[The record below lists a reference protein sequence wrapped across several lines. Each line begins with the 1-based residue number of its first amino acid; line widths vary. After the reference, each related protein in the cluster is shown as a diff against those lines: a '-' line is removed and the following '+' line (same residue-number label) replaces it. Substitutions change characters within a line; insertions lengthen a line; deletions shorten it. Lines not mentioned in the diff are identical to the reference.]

1 MPDRP
6 LKKWDPF
13 RELISLRDDMDR
25 LFNTFFGRYSTEE
38 TEGLWMPL
46 LDIEEDGEN
55 FIVKAE
61 LPGLKKE
68 EIKIS
73 VRGNLLTITGERKQE
88 EETKNKT
95 YHRVERQY
103 GKFSRTISLPSE
115 VDVNKIKAVYKDG
128 VLHITLP
135 KPETMKS
142 KEVEV
147 EVK

>member
-1 MPDRP
+1 MADRP
-6 LKKWDPF
+6 IKRYDPF

-25 LFNTFFGRYSTEE
+25 LFNTFFGRHLTEE
-38 TEGLWMPL
+38 SEGVWLPV
-46 LDIEEDGEN
+46 LDIEEDNEN
-55 FIVKAE
+55 FMVKAE

-68 EIKIS
+68 DVKIS
-73 VRGNLLTITGERKQE
+73 VRGNLLTIAGERKQE
-88 EETKNKT
+88 EEVKGKT

-135 KPETMKS
+135 KPETFKS

>member
-1 MPDRP
+1 MSDRQI
-6 LKKWDPF
+6 KKWDPF
-13 RELISLRDDMDR
+13 RELISLREDMDR
-25 LFNTFFGRYSTEE
+25 LVNTFFGKHMAEE
-38 TEGLWMPL
+38 PEGIWLPVI
-46 LDIEEDGEN
+46 DIEEDNEN

-68 EIKIS
+68 DVKIA
-73 VRGNLLTITGERKQE
+73 VRGNLLTISGERKQE

-95 YHRVERQY
+95 YHRIERSY

-135 KPETMKS
+135 KPETLKP
-142 KEVEV
+142 KEIEV

>member
-1 MPDRP
+1 MAERP
-6 LKKWDPF
+6 LKRWDPF
-13 RELISLRDDMDR
+13 REFVSLRNDMDR
-25 LFNTFFGRYSTEE
+25 LFNTFFGRHLAEE
-38 TEGLWMPL
+38 SEGVWLPV
-46 LDIEEDGEN
+46 LDIEEDNEN

-68 EIKIS
+68 EVKIS
-73 VRGNLLTITGERKQE
+73 VRGNLLTIAGERKQE

-115 VDVNKIKAVYKDG
+115 VDVDKIKAIYKDG

-135 KPETMKS
+135 KPETFKS
-142 KEVEV
+142 KDIEVEV
-147 EVK
+147 R